1 MRSSSQADERA
12 IKENKMIV
20 TFDELTTKAQ
30 EKLIQAT
37 ADYIIEFGIDKEKWE
52 REASEDSMEATLLY
66 AEDIARAGY
75 VDWSTNVKIN

>member
-1 MRSSSQADERA
+1 
-12 IKENKMIV
+12 MIV

-37 ADYIIEFGIDKEKWE
+37 ADYITEFGIDKERWE
-52 REASEDSMEATLLY
+52 REAPEDSMEAALLY

-75 VDWSTNVKIN
+75 VDWRTDVKTD